1 MRLRV
6 FLFKRAI
13 HTIITLLIVLVLLF
27 IIFRL
32 MPGDPTRFFI
42 EPGQTEET
50 RNQLLV
56 KFGFRHW
63 VDAPGEYREFSF
75 EGTQP
80 GCYPIV
86 INVTDE
92 DANSITLFASYNVG
106 LDYHPGDP
114 LRVYVQADPLLIH
127 EDDSGSGDFFNEPLS
142 RFSTADIGQDIIINA
157 SVDSSLTSISVT
169 ADVVHFDILT
179 GDRTDFAM
187 SVPFTQLGAIY
198 SSNVL
203 APNESGFYEVDVI
216 AHDSVENVTTIVP
229 YVIAVNVPDSQMAPF
244 HLIEDE
250 GKLFT
255 YEDEFTGG
263 GRVSIAIESDVAK
276 IPEGMNIVQ
285 ATVVLPDGSIKG
297 SINGGE
303 GGDMIHPEVTAERNI
318 FEQFWVYFTSMLQ
331 LDFGKSFYSQRPVW
345 TEIQE
350 KAPPTILLFGTSLIL
365 QAVFGVLI
373 GVLLAWRR
381 GTRMELSAVVIALF
395 FYSMPLFWFGII
407 LIWAFA
413 FQLGWF
419 PFGGMVTPE
428 LWAEGTPDLW
438 TQITDIGT
446 HMILPLITLMMVGL
460 AFTILLMRNS
470 MLEVLGEDYITTAKA
485 KGLSERA
492 VMYKHA
498 ARNAMLP
505 VVTVIAI
512 SVGGVVSGGVLTE
525 TIFSWPG
532 MGYYLV
538 MSTLQQDYP
547 AVQGVFF
554 LLAVLTILANVAA
567 DVLYAFMDPRVRL

>member
-1 MRLRV
+1 VRLRT

-13 HTIITLLIVLVLLF
+13 HTIITLLVVLVLLF

-42 EPGQTEET
+42 EPGQTQDT
-50 RNQLLV
+50 RDRLLV

-63 VDAPGEYREFSF
+63 VDAPGNYREASI
-75 EGTQP
+75 TDADLP
-80 GCYPIV
+80 GAYIIT
-86 INVTDE
+86 INVLDE
-92 DANSITLFASYNVG
+92 DGNTAELYATYN
-106 LDYHPGDP
+106 LAEDYALSDP
-114 LRVYVQADPLLIH
+114 LQLRATVDPLLVNFL
-127 EDDSGSGDFFNEPLS
+127 EDGGLEFFNEPFQRL
-142 RFSTADIGQDIIINA
+142 STADVGE
-157 SVDSSLTSISVT
+157 SVT
-169 ADVVHFDILT
+169 VYATLGGTPPSNVEVRADVTYIGPT
-179 GDRTDFAM
+179 GVPEDFM
-187 SVPFTQLGAIY
+187 LDVLFTEESGGRYSSGPITPDQLGHYDLEITARDLD
-198 SSNVL
+198 N
-203 APNESGFYEVDVI
+203 N
-216 AHDSVENVTTIVP
+216 DSMTIHYAFAANP
-229 YVIAVNVPDSQMAPF
+229 PDSQILPF
-244 HLIEDE
+244 ALIDDE
-250 GKLFT
+250 GRIFSYL
-255 YEDEFTGG
+255 DEFNSA
-263 GRVSIAIESDVAK
+263 RISIAIESDDAEILNTNDTV
-276 IPEGMNIVQ
+276 V
-285 ATVVLPDGSIKG
+285 ATVVGPDAGVDFV
-297 SINGGE
+297 
-303 GGDMIHPEVTAERNI
+303 DMYHPQVTAERNM

-350 KAPPTILLFGTSLIL
+350 KAPPTILLFGSALIL

-373 GVLLAWRR
+373 GVFLAWRR
-381 GTRMELSAVVIALF
+381 GTRLELSAVVVALF

-419 PFGGMVTPE
+419 PFGGMVTSE
-428 LWAEGTPDLW
+428 LASEGYPDIWA
-438 TQITDIGT
+438 QIVDVGT
-446 HMILPLITLMMVGL
+446 HMVLPLITLMMVGL
-460 AFTILLMRNS
+460 AFTVLLMRNS

-485 KGLSERA
+485 KGLSERK

-498 ARNAMLP
+498 ARNALLP
-505 VVTVIAI
+505 VVTVIAL

-532 MGYYLV
+532 MGFYLV
-538 MSTLQQDYP
+538 ASTLQQDYP

>member
-1 MRLRV
+1 VRLRT

-13 HTIITLLIVLVLLF
+13 HTVITLLVVLVLLF

-42 EPGQTEET
+42 EPGQTQDT
-50 RNQLLV
+50 RDRLLV

-63 VDAPGEYREFSF
+63 VDAPGDFREASVS
-75 EGTQP
+75 EADVP
-80 GCYPIV
+80 GAYLV
-86 INVTDE
+86 TINISDDVG
-92 DANSITLFASYNVG
+92 NSAELYATYNTRESYAQ
-106 LDYHPGDP
+106 DDP
-114 LRVYVQADPLLIH
+114 LQLRVTVDSLVISSLEDGGLEFFGEPEVRMGVADVGDTVIVHASFDNSPSNVEVRADFTYIDPDGKRFTYDTNIPFGPSGQRFSSNPLLLNN
-127 EDDSGSGDFFNEPLS
+127 SGHYEL
-142 RFSTADIGQDIIINA
+142 
-157 SVDSSLTSISVT
+157 SVT
-169 ADVVHFDILT
+169 ARDTVSNETMTVYYA
-179 GDRTDFAM
+179 FAAN
-187 SVPFTQLGAIY
+187 P
-198 SSNVL
+198 
-203 APNESGFYEVDVI
+203 
-216 AHDSVENVTTIVP
+216 
-229 YVIAVNVPDSQMAPF
+229 PDSQIFPF
-244 HLIEDE
+244 ALITKE
-250 GKLFT
+250 GGIFT
-255 YEDEFTGG
+255 FQDDFNAAI
-263 GRVSIAIESDVAK
+263 GRIRIAIESDEGK
-276 IPEGMNIVQ
+276 IPNTNDTVV
-285 ATVVLPDGSIKG
+285 ATVVRPSTRVETI
-297 SINGGE
+297 
-303 GGDMIHPEVTAERNI
+303 DMYHPQITAERNI

-381 GTRMELSAVVIALF
+381 GTRMEISAVVVALF

-428 LWAEGTPDLW
+428 LSAQGYPDIWA
-438 TQITDIGT
+438 QITDIGS
-446 HMILPLITLMMVGL
+446 HMVLPLITLMMVGL

-485 KGLSERA
+485 KGLSERK

-532 MGYYLV
+532 MGFYLV
-538 MSTLQQDYP
+538 QSTLQQDYP

-554 LLAVLTILANVAA
+554 LLAVMTILANVAA

>member
-1 MRLRV
+1 VRLRV

-13 HTIITLLIVLVLLF
+13 HTIITLLVVLVLLF

-42 EPGQTEET
+42 EPGQTQDT
-50 RNQLLV
+50 RDRLLV

-63 VDAPGEYREFSF
+63 VDGPGIYREHSF
-75 EGTQP
+75 DGSRAGPYQ
-80 GCYPIV
+80 II

-92 DANSITLFASYNVG
+92 DLNEQTLFAAFNVDEEFAQTD
-106 LDYHPGDP
+106 LK
-114 LRVYVQADPLLIH
+114 VFVWADPLLIN
-127 EDDSGSGDFFNEPLS
+127 EQDDGGLEFFNEPPL
-142 RFSTADIGQDIIINA
+142 RQATAEVDQSVTILA
-157 SVDSSLTSISVT
+157 SVESPSPT
-169 ADVVHFDILT
+169 ANIEVRGDMNYFNPLT
-179 GDRTDFAM
+179 GARDPVFSD
-187 SVPFTQLGAIY
+187 VLFTAQGNIY
-198 SSNVL
+198 SS
-203 APNESGFYEVDVI
+203 APQTPGEAGLYEVTVRAQDLSGT
-216 AHDSVENVTTIVP
+216 DSITIN
-229 YVIAVNVPDSQMAPF
+229 YAFAVNLPDAQIAPF
-244 HLIEDE
+244 HLAEDE
-250 GKLFT
+250 GELFT
-255 YEDEFTGG
+255 YLDELTNN
-263 GRVSIAIESDVAK
+263 GRASIAIESDAAK
-276 IPEGMNIVQ
+276 ILKVRD
-285 ATVVLPDGSIKG
+285 AVYCTVVLPDGNIDDG
-297 SINGGE
+297 T
-303 GGDMIHPEVTAERNI
+303 MIHPRITAERNI

-331 LDFGKSFYSQRPVW
+331 LDFGNSFYSQREVW

-381 GTRMELSAVVIALF
+381 GTRMEISAVVVALF

-428 LWAEGTPDLW
+428 LWAGSTPDLL
-438 TQITDIGT
+438 TQISDIGT
-446 HMILPLITLMMVGL
+446 HMVLPLITLMMVGL

-485 KGLSERA
+485 KGLSERK

-505 VVTVIAI
+505 VVTVVAI
-512 SVGGVVSGGVLTE
+512 SVGSVVSGGVLTE

-538 MSTLQQDYP
+538 DSTLKQDYP

>member
-63 VDAPGEYREFSF
+63 VDAPGKYREVSF
-75 EGTQP
+75 KTEVTGP
-80 GCYPIV
+80 YKILV
-86 INVTDE
+86 NVTDE
-92 DANSITLFASYNVG
+92 NQNKVTYYASYNTDRQYAPKEDIKLFVSADQLVTTRGTNDDPEFHGEPEVRFNTAVVG
-106 LDYHPGDP
+106 QPIT
-114 LRVYVQADPLLIH
+114 VNA
-127 EDDSGSGDFFNEPLS
+127 
-142 RFSTADIGQDIIINA
+142 TARRGNA
-157 SVDSSLTSISVT
+157 THVITVM
-169 ADVVHFDILT
+169 ADVVHYDPISGNRQNVSIGLALT
-179 GDRTDFAM
+179 PVGGDVYTTGPLDTDAAG
-187 SVPFTQLGAIY
+187 L
-198 SSNVL
+198 
-203 APNESGFYEVDVI
+203 YEVTVTADDVTSGT
-216 AHDSVENVTTIVP
+216 SVTVE
-229 YVIAVNVPDSQMAPF
+229 YCFAVNEPDAQIALFDM
-244 HLIEDE
+244 IEEE
-250 GKLFT
+250 GGLFT
-255 YEDEFTGG
+255 YPDEFTETLA
-263 GRVSIAIESDVAK
+263 RVRIAVESVDFDLA
-276 IPEGMNIVQ
+276 ETN
-285 ATVVLPDGSIKG
+285 ATRADIRAPNDAFES
-297 SINGGE
+297 GE
-303 GGDMIHPEVTAERNI
+303 MIHPQITAERNI
-318 FEQFWVYFTSMLQ
+318 FEQFWVYFTSMLT
-331 LDFGKSFYSQRPVW
+331 LDFGDSFYSRRPVW
-345 TEIQE
+345 TEILQR
-350 KAPPTILLFGTSLIL
+350 APPTILLFGTSLIL

-381 GTRMELSAVVIALF
+381 GTRMELSAVVVSLF

-407 LIWAFA
+407 LIWLFA

-428 LWAEGTPDLW
+428 LSRQGYPDIW
-438 TQITDIGT
+438 SQIADVGS
-446 HMILPLITLMMVGL
+446 HMVLPLITLMMVGL

-485 KGLSERA
+485 KGLSERT

-532 MGYYLV
+532 MGFYLV
-538 MSTLQQDYP
+538 QSTLQQDYP

>member
-42 EPGQTEET
+42 EPGQTQDT
-50 RNQLLV
+50 RDRLLV

-63 VDAPGEYREFSF
+63 VDAPGEYRETSIN
-75 EGTQP
+75 EAEVP
-80 GCYPIV
+80 GSYLV
-86 INVTDE
+86 NMTVTDE
-92 DANSITLFASYNVG
+92 EGNNVTLYATYNVG
-106 LDYHPGDP
+106 MDYALNDP
-114 LRVYVQADPLLIH
+114 MRVEVWADPLVVG
-127 EDDSGSGDFFNEPLS
+127 DDQDGGLEFFNEPPVRLRS
-142 RFSTADIGQDIIINA
+142 AEVGQSIWVNA
-157 SVDSSLTSISVT
+157 SVETTSPSPDIQMWGNVTIFFPVNGTRVNFPTSSLFTKVGSVYTSGSLTPTIPGIFEVSIEAFDSSVGES
-169 ADVVHFDILT
+169 
-179 GDRTDFAM
+179 RT
-187 SVPFTQLGAIY
+187 I
-198 SSNVL
+198 
-203 APNESGFYEVDVI
+203 FY
-216 AHDSVENVTTIVP
+216 AF
-229 YVIAVNVPDSQMAPF
+229 AVNGQASQLTPF
-244 HLIEDE
+244 NLIVDE
-250 GKLFT
+250 GSIFT
-255 YEDEFTGG
+255 YPDELSSFS
-263 GRVSIAIESDVAK
+263 GRISIAIES
-276 IPEGMNIVQ
+276 
-285 ATVVLPDGSIKG
+285 
-297 SINGGE
+297 GE
-303 GGDMIHPEVTAERNI
+303 GDIPNTKDAVVATIFYPNGKISNQSMYHPQITTERNI

-381 GTRMELSAVVIALF
+381 GTRMELSAVVVALF

-407 LIWAFA
+407 LIWLFA

-428 LWAEGTPDLW
+428 LSSQGYPDIWA
-438 TQITDIGT
+438 QIADIGT
-446 HMILPLITLMMVGL
+446 HMVLPLITLMMVGL

-485 KGLSERA
+485 KGLSERT

-538 MSTLQQDYP
+538 QSTLQQDYP

>member
-1 MRLRV
+1 M
-6 FLFKRAI
+6 AAGEI
-13 HTIITLLIVLVLLF
+13 
-27 IIFRL
+27 
-32 MPGDPTRFFI
+32 
-42 EPGQTEET
+42 GQ
-50 RNQLLV
+50 
-56 KFGFRHW
+56 
-63 VDAPGEYREFSF
+63 S
-75 EGTQP
+75 
-80 GCYPIV
+80 IM
-86 INVTDE
+86 INV
-92 DANSITLFASYNVG
+92 
-106 LDYHPGDP
+106 
-114 LRVYVQADPLLIH
+114 
-127 EDDSGSGDFFNEPLS
+127 
-142 RFSTADIGQDIIINA
+142 
-157 SVDSSLTSISVT
+157 SVDSSLTSIGIT
-169 ADVVHFDILT
+169 ADVVQFDILS
-179 GDRTDFAM
+179 GNRTDFALNQ
-187 SVPFTQLGAIY
+187 VFTQHGTIF
-198 SSNVL
+198 SSPDLNPTQPGLYEVEVTAHDPVTPDTTVVNYTFAMNLPNSQL
-203 APNESGFYEVDVI
+203 APFN
-216 AHDSVENVTTIVP
+216 
-229 YVIAVNVPDSQMAPF
+229 
-244 HLIEDE
+244 LIEKE
-250 GKLFT
+250 GKLFS
-255 YEDEFTGG
+255 YQDAFTGG
-263 GRVSIAIESDVAK
+263 GRVSIAIESDAAK
-276 IPEGMNIVQ
+276 IDDLAVNC
-285 ATVVLPDGSIKG
+285 TVVLPDGN
-297 SINGGE
+297 INAGN
-303 GGDMIHPEVTAERNI
+303 MIHPRVTAERNM

-350 KAPPTILLFGTSLIL
+350 KAPPTILLFGTALIL

-407 LIWAFA
+407 LIWIFA

-428 LWAEGTPDLW
+428 LSSQGYPDIWA
-438 TQITDIGT
+438 QIVDVGS
-446 HMILPLITLMMVGL
+446 HMVLPLLTLMMVGL

-470 MLEVLGEDYITTAKA
+470 MLDVLGEDYITTAKA
-485 KGLSERA
+485 KGLSERT

-538 MSTLQQDYP
+538 QSTLQQDYP

-554 LLAVLTILANVAA
+554 LLAVLTILANVVA

>member
-1 MRLRV
+1 VRLRT
-6 FLFKRAI
+6 FLLKRAV
-13 HTIITLLIVLVLLF
+13 HTIITLLVVLVLLF

-42 EPGQTEET
+42 EPGQTQDT
-50 RNQLLV
+50 RDRLLV
-56 KFGFRHW
+56 KFGFRQW
-63 VDAPGEYREFSF
+63 VDAPGTYREASIIQAD
-75 EGTQP
+75 QP
-80 GCYPIV
+80 GAYLV
-86 INVTDE
+86 TINVVDE
-92 DANSITLFASYNVG
+92 AGNTVQLHATYNVDVSYA
-106 LDYHPGDP
+106 LSATDDP
-114 LRVYVQADPLLIH
+114 LQIVATVDPLLISEF
-127 EDDSGSGDFFNEPLS
+127 EDGGVEFFNEPPE
-142 RFSTADIGQDIIINA
+142 RFGAA
-157 SVDSSLTSISVT
+157 LVDESVT
-169 ADVVHFDILT
+169 VYATFGVPPPPGVEVRADVTYISSNGTSEDFMMDI
-179 GDRTDFAM
+179 
-187 SVPFTQLGAIY
+187 PFTLSGQRYTSGPMTPDKAGHYDVAITARDPVG
-198 SSNVL
+198 N
-203 APNESGFYEVDVI
+203 
-216 AHDSVENVTTIVP
+216 DSITVHYAFAANL
-229 YVIAVNVPDSQMAPF
+229 PDSQIAPF
-244 HLIEDE
+244 SLIEEE
-250 GKLFT
+250 GEIFT
-255 YEDEFTGG
+255 YIDEFDSA
-263 GRVSIAIESDVAK
+263 RVSVAVKSDDAK
-276 IPEGMNIVQ
+276 ILNEAGIVV
-285 ATVVLPDGSIKG
+285 AEVVRPDSGVDHI
-297 SINGGE
+297 
-303 GGDMIHPEVTAERNI
+303 DMYHPEVTEERNI

-373 GVLLAWRR
+373 GVMLAWRR
-381 GTRMELSAVVIALF
+381 GTRLELSAVVVALF

-428 LWAEGTPDLW
+428 LWADGPPDIW
-438 TQITDIGT
+438 TQITDIGS

-485 KGLSERA
+485 KGLSERK

-532 MGYYLV
+532 MGFYLV
-538 MSTLQQDYP
+538 QSTLQQDYP

>member
-13 HTIITLLIVLVLLF
+13 HTIITLLVVLVLLF

-42 EPGQTEET
+42 EPGQTQDT
-50 RNQLLV
+50 RDRLLV
-56 KFGFRHW
+56 KFGFRQW
-63 VDAPGEYREFSF
+63 VDAPGEYREMSIG
-75 EGTQP
+75 EADIP
-80 GCYPIV
+80 GAYLVI
-86 INVTDE
+86 INVTDDVGN
-92 DANSITLFASYNVG
+92 DASLFATYN
-106 LDYHPGDP
+106 LDEQYSLTDP
-114 LRVYVQADPLLIH
+114 LQMHVSVDPLVI
-127 EDDSGSGDFFNEPLS
+127 DKNQDGGVKFYNEPDERLGVAEVNQSVFVNATFTGGLS
-142 RFSTADIGQDIIINA
+142 PSAQVWGNVTYFNPLDGTREDFETDIMFTKTGQIY
-157 SVDSSLTSISVT
+157 TSDSVT
-169 ADVVHFDILT
+169 PDTPGL
-179 GDRTDFAM
+179 
-187 SVPFTQLGAIY
+187 
-198 SSNVL
+198 
-203 APNESGFYEVDVI
+203 YEVTVDAYDPV
-216 AHDSVENVTTIVP
+216 SLESRTID
-229 YVIAVNVPDSQMAPF
+229 YAIAVNPPASEILPF
-244 HLIEDE
+244 SLIEEQGGVFSYQDE
-250 GKLFT
+250 LN
-255 YEDEFTGG
+255 EFI
-263 GRVSIAIESDVAK
+263 GRVSIAIESDEGK
-276 IPEGMNIVQ
+276 IPNVNDTVV
-285 ATVVLPDGSIKG
+285 ATVIRP
-297 SINGGE
+297 NGKVDTI
-303 GGDMIHPEVTAERNI
+303 DMFHPKITAERNI

-331 LDFGKSFYSQRPVW
+331 LDFGKSFYSNRPVW

-350 KAPPTILLFGTSLIL
+350 KAPPTILLFGSSLIL

-428 LWAEGTPDLW
+428 LWTGGDPDLW

-446 HMILPLITLMMVGL
+446 HMVLPLVTLMMVGL

-485 KGLSERA
+485 KGLSERK

-512 SVGGVVSGGVLTE
+512 SVGTVVSGGVLTE

-538 MSTLQQDYP
+538 DSTLKQDYP

>member
-1 MRLRV
+1 MRLRT

-13 HTIITLLIVLVLLF
+13 HTVITLLVVLVLLF

-42 EPGQTEET
+42 EPGQTQDT
-50 RNQLLV
+50 RDRLLV

-63 VDAPGEYREFSF
+63 VDAPGEYREASIS
-75 EGTQP
+75 EADLP
-80 GCYPIV
+80 GAYLV
-86 INVTDE
+86 TINVVDE
-92 DANSITLFASYNVG
+92 DGNTAELYATYNVRG
-106 LDYHPGDP
+106 QYALTDLLQVHAS
-114 LRVYVQADPLLIH
+114 VEPLLVNFL
-127 EDDSGSGDFFNEPLS
+127 EDGGLEFFNEPMERLG
-142 RFSTADIGQDIIINA
+142 TAAIGD
-157 SVDSSLTSISVT
+157 SVT
-169 ADVVHFDILT
+169 VYANFDGTPPSNVEVRANVTYISPTGATEDFMLDVL
-179 GDRTDFAM
+179 
-187 SVPFTQLGAIY
+187 FTASGQRY
-198 SSNVL
+198 SSGPITPDKAGHYDVTITARDL
-203 APNESGFYEVDVI
+203 DGNESM
-216 AHDSVENVTTIVP
+216 TIH
-229 YVIAVNVPDSQMAPF
+229 YAFAADLPDSQLLPF
-244 HLIEDE
+244 SLIADE
-250 GKLFT
+250 GGVFT
-255 YEDEFTGG
+255 YPDEFSAAS
-263 GRVSIAIESDVAK
+263 GRVSIAIVSDDAK
-276 IPEGMNIVQ
+276 ILNTNN
-285 ATVVLPDGSIKG
+285 TVVATIVRPDASV
-297 SINGGE
+297 
-303 GGDMIHPEVTAERNI
+303 DVVDLYHPEVTAERNI

-350 KAPPTILLFGTSLIL
+350 KAPPTILLFGSALIL

-381 GTRMELSAVVIALF
+381 GTRMELSAVVISLF
-395 FYSMPLFWFGII
+395 FYSIPLFWFGII

-419 PFGGMVTPE
+419 PFGGMVTAE
-428 LWAEGTPDLW
+428 LASQGYPDIWAEIADV
-438 TQITDIGT
+438 GT
-446 HMILPLITLMMVGL
+446 HMVLPLITLMMVGL

-485 KGLSERA
+485 KGLSERK

-505 VVTVIAI
+505 VVTVIAM

-532 MGYYLV
+532 MGFYLV
-538 MSTLQQDYP
+538 QSTLQQDYP

>member
-1 MRLRV
+1 VRLRT

-13 HTIITLLIVLVLLF
+13 HTVITLLVVLVLLF

-42 EPGQTEET
+42 EPGQTQDT
-50 RNQLLV
+50 RDRLLV

-63 VDAPGEYREFSF
+63 VDAPGIFREASI
-75 EGTQP
+75 TQADQP
-80 GCYPIV
+80 GAYLIT
-86 INVTDE
+86 INVIDE
-92 DANSITLFASYNVG
+92 DGNTAELYATYNVDE
-106 LDYHPGDP
+106 LYALTAADDP
-114 LRVYVQADPLLIH
+114 LQIVATIDPLLISML
-127 EDDSGSGDFFNEPLS
+127 EDGGVEFFNEPPVRLG
-142 RFSTADIGQDIIINA
+142 TAVVGD
-157 SVDSSLTSISVT
+157 SVT
-169 ADVVHFDILT
+169 VYATFGIPPPSGVEIRADVIYISPNGTRWDFMMDI
-179 GDRTDFAM
+179 
-187 SVPFTQLGAIY
+187 PFTL
-198 SSNVL
+198 
-203 APNESGFYEVDVI
+203 SGQRYTSGPMTPDKAGHYDVSI
-216 AHDSVENVTTIVP
+216 TARDPATNDSITVH
-229 YVIAVNVPDSQMAPF
+229 YAFAANVPDSLIAPF
-244 HLIEDE
+244 SLVDDE
-250 GKLFT
+250 GGIFT
-255 YEDEFTGG
+255 YIDEFDSA
-263 GRVSIAIESDVAK
+263 RVRIAIESDDAK
-276 IPEGMNIVQ
+276 IPNTAGSVVAE
-285 ATVVLPDGSIKG
+285 VVLPDARVDYV
-297 SINGGE
+297 
-303 GGDMIHPEVTAERNI
+303 DMYHPEITAERNI

-350 KAPPTILLFGTSLIL
+350 KAPPTILLFGSSLIL

-373 GVLLAWRR
+373 GVMLAWRR
-381 GTRMELSAVVIALF
+381 GTRMELSAVVVALF

-428 LWAEGTPDLW
+428 LWADGAPDLL
-438 TQITDIGT
+438 TQISDIGT

-485 KGLSERA
+485 KGLSERK

-532 MGYYLV
+532 MGFYLV
-538 MSTLQQDYP
+538 ASTLQQDYP